1 MPHVAPSILVAEDD
15 PAMRRWLVMVLTS
28 LGARIHAVPD
38 GCQVRAVL
46 SEEEIDIVVS
56 DDRMPIQSGL
66 QALTDIRLAGSA
78 VPFLLITAFGGE
90 VVRAAAARMGAE
102 VLDKPFA
109 ARELVDRVRRMCGLQ
124 TDA

>member
-1 MPHVAPSILVAEDD
+1 
-15 PAMRRWLVMVLTS
+15 MVLTS
-28 LGARIHAVPD
+28 LGGRIHAVPD
-38 GCQVRAVL
+38 GCRIRAVL

-66 QALTDIRLAGSA
+66 EALMDIRLAGNA

-109 ARELVDRVRRMCGLQ
+109 ASELVDRVRRMCGLP